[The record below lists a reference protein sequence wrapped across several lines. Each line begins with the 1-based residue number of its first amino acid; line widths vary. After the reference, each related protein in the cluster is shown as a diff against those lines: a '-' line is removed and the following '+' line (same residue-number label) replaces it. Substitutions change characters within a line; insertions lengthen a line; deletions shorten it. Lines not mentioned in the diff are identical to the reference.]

1 MQLNPTIKGA
11 FKAPPLTK
19 VAILSPSSDLIDPK
33 KLYFPESYPPFWI
46 SGNIPLIGTQT
57 KMDDSILFPTKSSYI
72 FW

>member
-33 KLYFPESYPPFWI
+33 KFDFSKI
-46 SGNIPLIGTQT
+46 SMAKLKNNC
-57 KMDDSILFPTKSSYI
+57 Y
-72 FW
+72 